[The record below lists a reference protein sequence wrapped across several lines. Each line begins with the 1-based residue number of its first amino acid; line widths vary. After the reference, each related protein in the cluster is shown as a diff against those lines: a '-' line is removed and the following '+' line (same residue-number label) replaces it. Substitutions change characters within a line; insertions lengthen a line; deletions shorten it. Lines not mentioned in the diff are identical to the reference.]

1 MRETTLNPAD
11 HERIAAA
18 IRTGEAQTSGE
29 IYCVVAQRSDGY
41 FFAAAFAVTLGIL
54 LVSLGV
60 SLALEYW
67 WIEVQVPHFVVIQLL
82 AIAAA
87 CALLWWVPGL
97 RLWFVPRRL
106 LWRSAHANAL
116 RQFYARNVHLTSA
129 RTGVLIFVSLAERYA
144 AVIADAG
151 INDKVEQ
158 AQWDG
163 IVADLIGHA
172 HDHRL
177 ADGFVAAIG
186 AVAGLLGEHVP
197 LQPGDAN
204 ELDDHL
210 VEI

>member
-1 MRETTLNPAD
+1 MSETTLSPAD
-11 HERIAAA
+11 HQRIAAA

-29 IYCVVAQRSDGY
+29 IYCVVARRSDGY
-41 FFAAAFAVTLGIL
+41 YFPAAFAVTLGIL

-60 SLALEYW
+60 AIALDHW
-67 WIEVQVPHFVVIQLL
+67 WVAVRLPHFVFIQLS
-82 AIAAA
+82 AIVVA
-87 CALLWWVPGL
+87 CALLWLVPGL

-151 INDKVEQ
+151 INEKVDQ
-158 AQWDG
+158 AAWDG
-163 IVADLIGHA
+163 IVADLIVEA
-172 HDHRL
+172 RDDRL
-177 ADGFVAAIG
+177 ADGFVAAIK
-186 AVAGLLGEHVP
+186 AVAGLLAQHIP